1 MTSTTTKPAA
11 TADESTA
18 TKPGTA
24 VATQVGRGSTN
35 IADVV
40 VSKIAGIAAREVDG
54 VYDLGGQAARV
65 VGRIRETLPGAP
77 DLTQGVTVEVGERQ
91 AAVDVTIVAEYG
103 VAIHDLAAGIRSNVI
118 DAVESMTGLEVTEVN
133 VTVHDVHF
141 ADDDDVA
148 TGETSTES
156 RVQ

>member
-18 TKPGTA
+18 TKPGSA
-24 VATQVGRGSTN
+24 VSTQVGRGSTN

-148 TGETSTES
+148 TGETSAES

>member
-1 MTSTTTKPAA
+1 MTTTA
-11 TADESTA
+11 TDTA
-18 TKPGTA
+18 TNTA
-24 VATQVGRGSTN
+24 TTQGGALAKAERGSTT
-35 IADVV
+35 ISDVV

-65 VGRIRETLPGAP
+65 VGKIRETLPGAP

-91 AAVDVTIVAEYG
+91 AAVDVSIVADYG
-103 VAIHDLAAGIRSNVI
+103 VAIHDLAAGIRNNVI
-118 DAVESMTGLEVTEVN
+118 RAVEDMTGLEVTEVN

-141 ADDDDVA
+141 EDDDA
-148 TGETSTES
+148 AGEDSGES